1 MMVGPGF
8 FRMSVERLLRID
20 PVSKPGVYADLFDAA
35 ELNDLNYLL
44 ALLLSA
50 GIATLGLVLNSPAV
64 VIGAMLISPLMGPIL
79 SAGLALAA
87 ADLYLGMKSLMSILG
102 SVLLAVGSSA
112 VLVWLLPFQSPTAEI
127 VARTQPNLL
136 DLGVALFSGLAGSLV
151 VSRGQAAGGLS
162 VLPGAAIAVALMPPL
177 CTVGFG
183 VGSGFGWPIIYGAGL
198 LFLTNLVAIVASA
211 FLVFYLVRMDAPEIR
226 ASLDESRV
234 ARSSRDPLYRALQRT
249 RFATAFR
256 ESHGVRW
263 RTAML
268 LAVLLVLFV
277 PLRRGLLQ
285 VRDETLARAAA
296 RDVVRGLVPASGM
309 VSQAVEVGPERVT
322 IRLLV
327 TTPVAAAKISA
338 AERTLMMR
346 TGKEATITVRRIAA
360 EEELAMLRSE
370 LSRPVP
376 APAPPPPPPP
386 PTLDALRTDLMARLE
401 TPLKEIWPS
410 EVAALDNYDLVLT
423 ADGIVVNVNY
433 RAARDLDGVF
443 AQTVAQYL
451 QRQLGAIA
459 VGVKLHRD
467 RGRFTPPARQKSAG
481 STAARPGDRLGG
493 RAKETGIRR

>member
-8 FRMSVERLLRID
+8 FRTSVERLLRID
-20 PVSKPGVYADLFDAA
+20 PASKPGVYSDLFDAA
-35 ELNDLNYLL
+35 ELGDLNYLL

-102 SVLLAVGSSA
+102 SVLLSVGFSA
-112 VLVWLLPFQSPTAEI
+112 GLVWLLPFQSPTAEI
-127 VARTQPNLL
+127 LARTQPNLL

-198 LFLTNLVAIVASA
+198 LFVTNLVAIVASA

-226 ASLDESRV
+226 ASLDESRA

-256 ESHGVRW
+256 ESHGLRW
-263 RTAML
+263 RIAML
-268 LAVLLVLFV
+268 LAVLVVLFV

-296 RDVVRGLVPASGM
+296 ADVVRGLVPASGM
-309 VSQAVEVGPERVT
+309 VSRSVEVGPARVA

-327 TTPVAAAKISA
+327 TTPVAPAAISA

-346 TGKEATITVRRIAA
+346 TGKEATISVRRIAA

-370 LSRPVP
+370 LTRPVP

-386 PTLDALRTDLMARLE
+386 PTLDALRSDLRTRLE
-401 TPLKEIWPS
+401 APLKEIWPAD
-410 EVAALDNYDLVLT
+410 VAALDGYELVLT
-423 ADGIVVNVNY
+423 ADGMVVNVNY
-433 RAARDLDGVF
+433 RAGRVLDDVF
-443 AQTVAQYL
+443 AQTVAQFL
-451 QRQLGAIA
+451 QHQLGATA
-459 VGVKLHRD
+459 LGVKLHRV
-467 RGRFTPPARQKSAG
+467 RGRFTPPAKEKPARPAPE
-481 STAARPGDRLGG
+481 RPGDRSSGG
-493 RAKETGIRR
+493 TQETGPT